1 MQLIIKIP
9 KNTQNKINDTVKTTR
24 YPIENNKH
32 FIKLIEHFADY
43 KGTNIY
49 ESKEMTEATL
59 FYGFKT
65 IIQL

>member
-9 KNTQNKINDTVKTTR
+9 KNTQNKNKRHRETT
-24 YPIENNKH
+24 PIPHRDNKH

-59 FYGFKT
+59 LWF
-65 IIQL
+65 